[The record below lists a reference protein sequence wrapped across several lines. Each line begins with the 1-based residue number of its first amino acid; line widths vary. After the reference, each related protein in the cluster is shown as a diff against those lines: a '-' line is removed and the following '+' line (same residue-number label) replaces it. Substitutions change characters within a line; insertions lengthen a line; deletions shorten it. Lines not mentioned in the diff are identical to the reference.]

1 MDDACA
7 VCAEP
12 LQWVAYGVC
21 GHREVCPACVARL
34 RFVLRDHRCCICMT
48 HCPAVFATKALGDR
62 TKLIGDFSALPAV
75 AGEGKAGEYWYHEA
89 TQVWF
94 DDVDQYRTVRA
105 LCQFS
110 CTVCK
115 DSAGT
120 GTGSGKKGGGKAS
133 KAKHKKKIG
142 SIEQLKVHLFDHHH
156 LYMCDLCLDGRKVFS
171 CDQKL
176 YTKPQL
182 NKHIK
187 NGDSEV
193 DGSKVERRGFVGHPM
208 CGFCKI
214 PFYGKEEL
222 YSHVTRE
229 HFSCHICQRQQ
240 RGQEYFMTYDEL
252 EMHFRS
258 DHFFC
263 EDRECLEKKF
273 IVFQSEAEL
282 KRHNAVEHRERK
294 SHAKRTA
301 TFKASSSHNCQI
313 LGRGSGNQVA
323 SVAAPV
329 RASSGQASQSGQSC
343 GTNRVLQQ
351 SYSSLLSHQEVHGAR
366 IGSGLQEVSPP
377 PISEQSRYTPALS
390 WSSQTAASIRDE
402 EFPPLSGT
410 SNRSPALT
418 QQGVRKVAENTHPS
432 GLRQQSKGIVNIHHS
447 VQIQSPENTDS
458 TPSGSRHSPSCPTLN
473 PSPNISGS
481 LSLTSA
487 ENERRAANNFLVEKV
502 QTALGMDRDR
512 YAIFKVISGEYRQG
526 VISASSYLL
535 YVEQFGLSHLVLEM
549 ARLLPGP
556 QKQKELVDAYYA
568 SLRLRSLQGNGG
580 GGTVSSRKN
589 KGKGKL
595 PDAAE
600 TTGAARVSL
609 EDQILR
615 AANKLQLQ
623 GGDSGVLL
631 KEGCGATMKGS
642 RQSHGGQRLSL
653 SKTKK

>member
-1 MDDACA
+1 
-7 VCAEP
+7 
-12 LQWVAYGVC
+12 
-21 GHREVCPACVARL
+21 
-34 RFVLRDHRCCICMT
+34 
-48 HCPAVFATKALGDR
+48 
-62 TKLIGDFSALPAV
+62 
-75 AGEGKAGEYWYHEA
+75 
-89 TQVWF
+89 
-94 DDVDQYRTVRA
+94 
-105 LCQFS
+105 
-110 CTVCK
+110 
-115 DSAGT
+115 
-120 GTGSGKKGGGKAS
+120 
-133 KAKHKKKIG
+133 
-142 SIEQLKVHLFDHHH
+142 
-156 LYMCDLCLDGRKVFS
+156 MCDLCLDGRKVFS

-222 YSHVTRE
+222 YTHVTRE

-377 PISEQSRYTPALS
+377 PISEQSRYTLALS
-390 WSSQTAASIRDE
+390 RSSQTTASIRDE

-418 QQGVRKVAENTHPS
+418 QQGVRRVAENTHPS

-556 QKQKELVDAYYA
+556 QKQKELADAYYA